1 MLQVGAD
8 RMANAVSPHILIIDD
23 DVAVLHMVSDA
34 LSQHGM
40 QVHPYSQ
47 GTEAMALL
55 EQVEEPV
62 MDLVL
67 SDINMEGMD
76 GFEVI
81 HRVKSINPKLP
92 VVLMTGQGSLDYA
105 IRAMR
110 MGASNLFQKPLSI
123 RELVNSVFHLVS
135 VHRELRMA
143 EAGLRGLVQE
153 TRHFSFRSDE
163 LDIPSMVMHL
173 TDRMVPLG
181 FAQPSNL
188 DVIAMAYHEAL
199 VNALEHGNLDMD
211 SSIKGDFITGQD
223 SYAALLHSRL
233 EDPAF
238 ATRRVEVLVSTTPEH
253 YEVTII
259 DDGPGFDIRKI
270 TQISNDNLTKQCGR
284 GLAMIR
290 MVMDEVIHNEKGNQI
305 RLVIRKK
312 SD

>member
-1 MLQVGAD
+1 
-8 RMANAVSPHILIIDD
+8 MAHTASPHVLIIDD
-23 DVAVLHMVSDA
+23 DVAVLNMVSDA
-34 LSQHGM
+34 LAQHGM
-40 QVHPYSQ
+40 QVHPFAE

-55 EQVEEPV
+55 ERNEEPV

-81 HRVKSINPKLP
+81 HRVKAINPKLP

-181 FAQPSNL
+181 FASPGNL

-211 SSIKGDFITGQD
+211 SSLKGDFITGQD
-223 SYAALLHSRL
+223 TYAALLHSRL
-233 EDPAF
+233 EDPVF
-238 ATRRVEVLVSTTPEH
+238 AARRVEVFVSTTPEH
-253 YEVTII
+253 YEVTIH
-259 DDGPGFDIRKI
+259 DDGPGFDFRKLTRI
-270 TQISNDNLTKQCGR
+270 ADDTLTKQCGR

-290 MVMDEVIHNEKGNQI
+290 MVMDEATHNEKGNQI
-305 RLVIRKK
+305 RLVLHKK
-312 SD
+312 AIGD

>member
-1 MLQVGAD
+1 MLNEGAHG
-8 RMANAVSPHILIIDD
+8 MAQAASPHVLIIDD
-23 DVAVLHMVSDA
+23 DLAVLNMVSDA
-34 LSQHGM
+34 LSHHGLN
-40 QVHPYSQ
+40 VHPFSE
-47 GTEAMALL
+47 GAVAMELL
-55 EQVEEPV
+55 EKGQEPE

-76 GFEVI
+76 GFDVI
-81 HRVKSINPKLP
+81 HRVKAINPNLP
-92 VVLMTGQGSLDYA
+92 VVLMTGQASLDYA

-110 MGASNLFQKPLSI
+110 MGASNLFQKPLTI

-173 TDRMVPLG
+173 TDRMVPLS
-181 FAQPSNL
+181 FAEPGNL

-211 SSIKGDFITGQD
+211 SRLKGDFITGHD
-223 SYAALLHSRL
+223 AYAALLHSRL

-238 ATRRVEVLVSTTPEH
+238 ASRRIDVVVMTTPEC
-253 YEVTII
+253 YEVTIT
-259 DDGPGFDIRKI
+259 DDGPGFDFNQVARM
-270 TQISNDNLTKQCGR
+270 SDASLAKQCGR

-290 MVMDEVIHNEKGNQI
+290 MVMDEVGHNEKGNQI
-305 RLVIRKK
+305 RMVLRKK
-312 SD
+312 